1 MFLPSGSP
9 CAPNRLRFSLEGIP
23 LQIILASASPRR
35 RELLGQLGLAF
46 TVHAANVDERV
57 SEPPGPALLVEH
69 LATIK
74 AAAVAKTYPEHL
86 VIGADTVVVI
96 DGEILGK
103 PVDRAHAI
111 AMLRRLQGREHQ
123 VFTGIALLQGERS
136 VVAHEET
143 IVRFRPLSDEQIERY
158 VDSGDPMDKA
168 GSYGIQGR
176 AGAMIEGIR
185 GDYFNVVG
193 LPLCRLVQLLSSFGV
208 TVL

>member
-1 MFLPSGSP
+1 M
-9 CAPNRLRFSLEGIP
+9 
-23 LQIILASASPRR
+23 QIILASSSPRR
-35 RELLGQLGLAF
+35 RELLGQLGLSF

-57 SEPPGPALLVEH
+57 AEPLQPAALVTH

-74 AAAVAKTYPEHL
+74 AAAVAQLYPEHL
-86 VIGADTVVVI
+86 VIGADTVVVV

-111 AMLRRLQGREHQ
+111 AMLQRLQGREHQ
-123 VFTGIALLQGERS
+123 VFTGVALRQRERS

-143 IVRFRPLSDEQIERY
+143 AVRFRPLSDAEIERY

-168 GSYGIQGR
+168 GAYGIQGR

-193 LPLCRLVQLLSSFGV
+193 LPLCRLVQLLSTFGV